1 MNREINKALVMRAI
15 RQHGPLSRAHIA
27 RTTGIN
33 PNTVSV
39 IVDEFLSAETVREV
53 GEAPSGGGR
62 PSVLVEINAAGRYVV
77 GLEVGE
83 RSVRGTLVDFAGN
96 AIASASDQLPA
107 MKPELVI
114 KRSKELVDELCAGKE
129 IGARGLLGVGVAVP
143 GIVSPDRRGVLHSI
157 PLGWSNVPL
166 GDELARALGLRVGML
181 NNSLAISTY
190 HNHFQTGAKLDS
202 ILIFIITFRPLPRT
216 GMTNLGC
223 GIILNGEAY
232 SGHYHMA
239 GEIAVGVP
247 HPLTLAASAGL
258 AGVTRM
264 RDLLREAGDTAGAGT
279 EKIWSAFCLSLTGIV
294 SRGIDLITPDLTL
307 ICSDL
312 PELHGLIGAEFSR
325 QIAASTVMGMVSALE
340 RGPDPPRVEFET
352 LRLTAAAHGAA
363 LPFLAEFERMP
374 DIGNQGSARSRN
386 SVQTSAET

>member
-1 MNREINKALVMRAI
+1 MRAI

-39 IVDEFLSAETVREV
+39 IVDEFIDADTVREA

-62 PSVLVEINAAGRYVV
+62 PSMLVEINALGRYVV

-96 AIASASDQLPA
+96 AIASASDSLPV

-114 KRSKELVDELCAGKE
+114 EKGKELVSALCAQKE
-129 IGARGLLGVGVAVP
+129 IAARDLLGVGVAVP
-143 GIVSPDRRGVLHSI
+143 GIVSPDRRRVLHSI

-166 GDELARALGLRVGML
+166 GDVLSKALGLRVGML

-190 HNHFQTGAKLDS
+190 HNHFQSGARLDS

-232 SGHYHMA
+232 GGHYHMA

-247 HPLTLAASAGL
+247 HPLTLAGSAGL
-258 AGVTRM
+258 AGVTRL
-264 RDLLREAGDTAGAGT
+264 RDLLQEAGSAAAAGP
-279 EKIWSAFCLSLTGIV
+279 EKIWSAFCRSLTGIV
-294 SRGIDLITPDLTL
+294 SRAIDLITPDLTL

-312 PELHGLIGAEFSR
+312 PELYDLIGPEFSR
-325 QIAASTVMGMVSALE
+325 QIATSTVMGMVSALE

-352 LRLTAAAHGAA
+352 LRPTAASHGAA

-374 DIGNQGSARSRN
+374 DIGGQGSARSRN
-386 SVQTSAET
+386 SVQTSGETRPGKK